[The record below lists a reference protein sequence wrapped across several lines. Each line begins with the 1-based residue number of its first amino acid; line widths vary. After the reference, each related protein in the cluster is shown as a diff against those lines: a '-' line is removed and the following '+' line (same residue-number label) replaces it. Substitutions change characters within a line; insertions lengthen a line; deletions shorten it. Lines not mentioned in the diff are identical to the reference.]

1 MFTTSI
7 PPEATSETFA
17 ERQLQAAIAARLERG
32 DTLDTV
38 ERELIAPSGLPEE
51 QQSALWL
58 YAWSCPERRAAAA
71 RDLRSGRRSET
82 RSSP

>member
-1 MFTTSI
+1 MFTTRT
-7 PPEATSETFA
+7 PPEAASETFA
-17 ERQLQAAIAARLERG
+17 ERPLQAAIAARLDRG

-58 YAWSCPERRAAAA
+58 YAWSCQSAGQPLP